1 MRRRHHFLAGL
12 ATLALFALS
21 VGSLFVASTYG
32 GDAPAPPVIVR
43 AEIPAGVR
51 DRVRLVDGVPVLHV
65 RGTPYEMG
73 RQHGAALKDQ
83 IRFLAKE
90 YCDAM
95 IVRAVGRRNLEEW
108 ADAVEK
114 YIPAPYREEM
124 RGLAEGAGMT
134 YREVLLVNTMVDR
147 FQAMMCSTVV
157 ANGGATAD
165 GDVYFGRNLDFPG
178 RNILHRATVVV
189 VYEPEGGEP
198 LVSVTWPGL
207 IGVLSGM
214 NGHGVCG
221 ATMMIHRAKELRPG
235 IPYMIMYREAL
246 ARARKAADVHTYIA
260 KAKRTCA
267 NNFMVVD
274 ATGKALVVEW
284 DQDFAVARPAT
295 DGTLCSTNYF
305 RSDKLK
311 DVGFPIGK
319 GRYDSLEEF
328 LDRERGHIDLAKVKA
343 VLADVARPWYTN
355 VQSMVFL
362 PRRRTLYVSVGGA
375 LPAAK
380 QRFVRLDRELLFG
393 EQAEAER

>member
-1 MRRRHHFLAGL
+1 MRRRHHLLAGL

-21 VGSLFVASTYG
+21 VGSLFVSSTYG
-32 GDAPAPPVIVR
+32 GDAPAPPSIQL
-43 AEIPAGVR
+43 AQLPAGVR
-51 DRVRLVDGVPVLHV
+51 DRLRLVHGVPVLHV
-65 RGTPYEMG
+65 RGTPFEMG
-73 RQHGAALKDQ
+73 KQQGLALKDQ
-83 IRFLAKE
+83 IRFLEKE

-124 RGLAEGAGMT
+124 RGIAEGAGMT

-157 ANGGATAD
+157 ANGSATAD

-198 LVSVTWPGL
+198 VVSVTWPGL

-214 NGHGVCG
+214 NAHGVCG
-221 ATMMIHRAKELRPG
+221 ATMMIHRAKKLRPG
-235 IPYMIMYREAL
+235 MPYMIMYREAL
-246 ARARKAADVHTYIA
+246 ARARKAADVHAYIE
-260 KAKRTCA
+260 KTKRTCA

-274 ATGKALVVEW
+274 PTGKAIVVEW
-284 DQDFAVARPAT
+284 DQDLAVARPAAN
-295 DGTLCSTNYF
+295 GTLCSTNYF
-305 RSDKLK
+305 RSEKLH

-319 GRYDSLEEF
+319 GRYASLEEF
-328 LDRERGHIDLAKVKA
+328 LERERGHIDLKKVKGA
-343 VLADVARPWYTN
+343 LADVARPWYTN

-380 QRFVRLDRELLFG
+380 QPFVRLDRELLFG
-393 EQAEAER
+393 DPAEAER